1 MNVNHLGIVTTF
13 IVLFIFLTIT
23 LLATNG
29 IDILNVFSTPSHGDA
44 FANYCKQLNIKC

>member
-1 MNVNHLGIVTTF
+1 MNVDHFGIIVTF

-29 IDILNVFSTPSHGDA
+29 IDILNGFSTPSHGDA
-44 FANYCKQLNIKC
+44 FADYCKQLNIKC